1 MPTIAAPAELR
12 EGMEVDFNCSTPY
25 ACPQEPFTL
34 RWQGQD
40 PARSTTS
47 TLQQLE
53 PTDIHHLV
61 TLHMAPSWQ
70 DHGRTLSCQL
80 SAANRRTQ
88 REIHLQVQ
96 CE

>member
-1 MPTIAAPAELR
+1 MPTVASPAELH

-25 ACPQEPFTL
+25 ACLQEPVTL

-40 PARSTTS
+40 PARSITS
-47 TLQQLE
+47 TLQKLE
-53 PTDIHHLV
+53 PTGIHHQE
-61 TLHMAPSWQ
+61 TLHMALSWQ
-70 DHGRTLSCQL
+70 DHGQTLSCQL
-80 SAANRRTQ
+80 SAANHRTQ